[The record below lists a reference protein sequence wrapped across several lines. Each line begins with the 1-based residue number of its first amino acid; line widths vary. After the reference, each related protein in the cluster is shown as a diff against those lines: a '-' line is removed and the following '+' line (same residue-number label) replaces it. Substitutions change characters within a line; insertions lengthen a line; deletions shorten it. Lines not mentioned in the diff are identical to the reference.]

1 MNKSCGARELN
12 TLKEIVT
19 THTKKH
25 PRISDC
31 STNST
36 LIMEKHEMEKAAHQ
50 KSSQPNWL
58 KPIFGNI
65 PDELK
70 AQPWGVWIAEPRL
83 DRNGDPTGKWNKAPR
98 NPLSGIK
105 IGANQPEAFGT
116 YEEAKQAYEGG
127 GYTGIGVL
135 LTGSGIVGM
144 DLDDCPTLLEERPE
158 VGKWLREAIDG
169 GIYCEISPSSNGA
182 RLFALGQLPIGCP
195 KKQGSLEIYDDGR
208 FLTVTGHQ
216 TKGGPNE

>member
-1 MNKSCGARELN
+1 VNKSCGARALN

-19 THTKKH
+19 IHPKKP
-25 PRISDC
+25 PRISIC

-50 KSSQPNWL
+50 KSNQPNWL
-58 KPIFGNI
+58 RPIFGNI

-83 DRNGDPTGKWNKAPR
+83 NRNGDPTGKWNKAPR
-98 NPLSGIK
+98 NPSSGIK

-116 YEEAKQAYEGG
+116 YEEAKQAYEDG

-135 LTGSGIVGM
+135 LTGSGIVGI
-144 DLDDCPTLLEERPE
+144 DLDNCPTLFKERPE
-158 VGKWLREAIDG
+158 IGEWLKEAIDK
-169 GIYCEISPSSNGA
+169 GIYCEISPSGNGS
-182 RLFALGQLPIGCP
+182 RLFSLGQLPNGCP

-216 TKGGPNE
+216 VKGGSNE